1 MTRGASLR
9 YWFCCRSRG
18 PVCTAVRKC
27 PLSASSTP
35 PEVWSYPVPRHQER
49 EGSEAKLTA
58 SLLTLGCSPVH
69 TRRRHTATTTPA
81 PSYSSAP
88 SPPLHAV
95 SSAHTPPRPCAVLW
109 SPGWPHTLTWQVPMS
124 LHFWGVGLA
133 WRPGLL
139 SRALRSGPAQL
150 HLPSPQ
156 TLGGSSGDSD
166 DWEPTPTQT
175 STELLLLG
183 LPQPSQAAADIRGVP
198 QPEECVLAHSLALSV
213 KQTSKKPLCL
223 GSLKPGFHTIL

>member
-1 MTRGASLR
+1 MKGRPEHSGSSTGLMAEGGPGVTRGASLR

-95 SSAHTPPRPCAVLW
+95 SSAHTPPPPVCSA
-109 SPGWPHTLTWQVPMS
+109 TVPRVAS
-124 LHFWGVGLA
+124 HPDLAGSHEPPLLGGGVGLA
-133 WRPGLL
+133 ARPPESCTPLW
-139 SRALRSGPAQL
+139 
-150 HLPSPQ
+150 PSP
-156 TLGGSSGDSD
+156 
-166 DWEPTPTQT
+166 TPPPITT
-175 STELLLLG
+175 
-183 LPQPSQAAADIRGVP
+183 D
-198 QPEECVLAHSLALSV
+198 
-213 KQTSKKPLCL
+213 
-223 GSLKPGFHTIL
+223 PGRQQW